1 MQGSTK
7 ALLSSLSSQEQ
18 EKVPISQL
26 HSLLGTA
33 QLQSQPTLSMLKAI
47 AGLVPE
53 ERFDTLLRAV
63 TPAYECSWKVSSA
76 VGKFYSAGNRSYAR
90 WGCSATLVGGKLFLF
105 GGRGKDNRTRGSMY
119 ILELSPVSFTQVKTV
134 NAPESRDG
142 HTCVYHDGKL
152 VLYGGCEGSEED
164 KTLFSKVHMLD
175 LDTRVWSEIQAAG
188 LAPQGRDGHI
198 AAQIDDV
205 MVVYGG
211 STSAGICSDV
221 IGFHIPNSTWQ
232 TYLLEGDLPGY
243 RESMGCTVIGSSIYI
258 FGGNISENTA
268 TDVYSSDLYRLDV
281 KQQTVESQLLR
292 PLTIQP
298 SARVSCSLSAVTRQT
313 IVMFGGEGAE
323 GMLNDIWIFHIHLGI
338 WSPIKPAKHIESRI
352 AHVGAALSG
361 KLVVFGGLGESG
373 SALNEVAVLTFK
385 LAEDNEGETA
395 LLPISESENQPK
407 VCSTCGHFPS
417 LCESNRLN
425 YLVYPHFSYCS
436 SQSFP
441 KRLAECAAEMD
452 PDPTQSLLRLLRP
465 LSQGNIS
472 INCGPGLES
481 TDTSPQIGTET
492 VPFSP
497 FQPASDHIYLIT
509 LQSDWSFSPKDV
521 AAMVSGAGTDNLL
534 MDLIT
539 LSNALLLVSKSED
552 YLTICLV
559 SSKESEWVR
568 KHIIVVKNGLKVV
581 YPCEDTAEVV
591 FDMIYREFMMSRQDF
606 KSVAPG
612 FRIYF
617 HSKSIFP
624 QLSETLILS
633 QSTQIPLE
641 QLLSGFFYAPSP
653 CSICIN
659 NSPVLCQPASS
670 LPISSEKSTSKSL
683 CRYLQVE
690 HSWPYDL
697 RIYSNGV
704 LSYVK
709 LKEEDRAGKHSR
721 EAGRLPCDIVR
732 KEGGRGRESWE
743 RGMEELDWM
752 MEEEE
757 EEEEDRPRKS
767 NGEIV

>member
-1 MQGSTK
+1 
-7 ALLSSLSSQEQ
+7 
-18 EKVPISQL
+18 
-26 HSLLGTA
+26 
-33 QLQSQPTLSMLKAI
+33 MLKAI
-47 AGLVPE
+47 AGLVPV

-63 TPAYECSWKVSSA
+63 TPAYECSWKVSTA
-76 VGKFYSAGNRSYAR
+76 VGKCYSAGNRSYAR
-90 WGCSATLVGGKLFLF
+90 WGCSATLVGGKLYLF

-119 ILELSPVSFTQVKTV
+119 ILELCPVFFTQVKTV

-164 KTLFSKVHMLD
+164 KTLFSKVHVLD
-175 LDTRVWSEIQAAG
+175 LDTRVWSEIQTTG

-211 STSAGICSDV
+211 STSSGICSDI
-221 IGFHIPNSTWQ
+221 IGFHIPNGTWQ
-232 TYLLEGDLPGY
+232 TYIVEGDLPGY
-243 RESMGCTVIGSSIYI
+243 RESMGCTVIGSSIYV
-258 FGGNISENTA
+258 FGGNISENAA
-268 TDVYSSDLYRLDV
+268 TDVYSNDLYRLDV

-338 WSPIKPAKHIESRI
+338 WSQIIPAKHIESRI
-352 AHVGAALSG
+352 AHVGVALSG

-373 SALNEVAVLTFK
+373 AALNEVAVLTFK
-385 LAEDNEGETA
+385 LTEDNEGETA
-395 LLPISESENQPK
+395 LLPVSESENKPK
-407 VCSTCGHFPS
+407 MCSTCGHFPS

-425 YLVYPHFSYCS
+425 SLIYPHFSYCS

-441 KRLAECAAEMD
+441 KRLAECVAEMD

-472 INCGPGLES
+472 INCGPGLDH
-481 TDTSPQIGTET
+481 TDISPSIGAET
-492 VPFSP
+492 VPFPP
-497 FQPASDHIYLIT
+497 FKPDLDHIYLIT
-509 LQSDWSFSPKDV
+509 LQSDWPFSPEDV

-539 LSNALLLVSKSED
+539 LSNVLLLVSKSED

-559 SSKESEWVR
+559 SSKDSEWVR
-568 KHIIVVKNGLKVV
+568 KHIIILNNRFKVV
-581 YPCEDTAEVV
+581 YPCGDTSELV
-591 FDMIYREFMMSRQDF
+591 FDMIYREFRMSRQDL
-606 KSVAPG
+606 KSVSPG
-612 FRIYF
+612 FRVYF

-624 QLSETLILS
+624 QLNETLILS
-633 QSTQIPLE
+633 QSTHIPLE

-653 CSICIN
+653 FSIYIN
-659 NSPVLCQPASS
+659 NSPVLCQAASS
-670 LPISSEKSTSKSL
+670 LPIFSEKTTTKCL
-683 CRYLQVE
+683 FRYLQAE
-690 HSWPYDL
+690 NYWPYEF

-709 LKEEDRAGKHSR
+709 LKEEDKTGKRCR
-721 EAGRLPCDIVR
+721 ETGKLPCDIVR

-743 RGMEELDWM
+743 RGMEVLDWM
-752 MEEEE
+752 REEDEEEG
-757 EEEEDRPRKS
+757 PRKS
-767 NGEIV
+767 NGGIVEIR